1 MDPGS
6 HTVRKASLCV
16 SRSADACTYMS
27 DHVMYIYIYVMCK
40 YTYRSY
46 IILYHIIL
54 YYIILYYI
62 PEHICQPQTTW
73 LAQSHRM
80 NIGNCPK
87 NHDFA
92 S

>member
-1 MDPGS
+1 
-6 HTVRKASLCV
+6 
-16 SRSADACTYMS
+16 
-27 DHVMYIYIYVMCK
+27 MCK

-92 S
+92 F